1 MLNNG
6 SLIYRFNFK
15 RKGGSTKLLIN
26 YINSGLVR
34 FCNNLYELTYLIN
47 DKAVDI
53 VPVSPQYVP
62 PTLYCLGGNVKMLI

>member
-6 SLIYRFNFK
+6 SLIYRLNLK

-26 YINSGLVR
+26 LYINLGLVR
-34 FCNNLYELTYLIN
+34 FCNNLYELTYVIN

-53 VPVSPQYVP
+53 LAVSHQ
-62 PTLYCLGGNVKMLI
+62 

>member
-6 SLIYRFNFK
+6 SLVYKLNFK

-26 YINSGLVR
+26 YINLGLVR
-34 FCNNLYELTYLIN
+34 CCNNLYELTYLIN

-53 VPVSPQYVP
+53 LAVSPQ
-62 PTLYCLGGNVKMLI
+62 